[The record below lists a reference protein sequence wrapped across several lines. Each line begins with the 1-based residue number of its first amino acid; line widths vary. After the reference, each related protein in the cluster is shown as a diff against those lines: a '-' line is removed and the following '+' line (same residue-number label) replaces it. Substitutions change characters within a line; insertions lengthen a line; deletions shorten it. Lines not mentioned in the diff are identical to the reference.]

1 MVTIYDKYFTGVC
14 IRQHCNETWKSTYCV
29 TACYHS
35 TSTGLIL
42 CIIMLLCVLPYKGF
56 FYSSLKQTLWEGL
69 GDGAYIRNGL
79 TFQNV
84 CLWNSVTSILM
95 SEILGVLSPH
105 PFTPH
110 HQSHRAAWLQI
121 SQHLWLTVDLNQS
134 QESCASYYTFVRV
147 LSANSPVSTP
157 RESIDSHAVLSVFT
171 VTAA

>member
-1 MVTIYDKYFTGVC
+1 MMTIYDKYFTGVC
-14 IRQHCNETWKSTYCV
+14 IRQHCKLEKAHIVSQHV
-29 TACYHS
+29 TILLRQDWYFVLLSYYVYYH
-35 TSTGLIL
+35 I
-42 CIIMLLCVLPYKGF
+42 KGF
-56 FYSSLKQTLWEGL
+56 SIAHWSKHYERDLEM
-69 GDGAYIRNGL
+69 A
-79 TFQNV
+79 
-84 CLWNSVTSILM
+84 WNSVTSMLM